1 MHNCKLC
8 TESLNQNNL
17 SESTIIALASVML
30 IYSLLRLVLEGIQLA
45 VSLYQACSSLQCG
58 KHFCW
63 DLLGTVKEINY
74 FWNLINWVEV
84 PLFVLS
90 IIFSSMVLINSSKTF
105 CLLAWQWQ
113 IGVAVLWL
121 SWIEFIFLSTQ
132 FQLIGVHA
140 LMFIRVLKT
149 IVKFIPLALL
159 LIIAFG
165 LTFHFLLY
173 QPDLMV

>member
-1 MHNCKLC
+1 MFILC
-8 TESLNQNNL
+8 YTDTWNQ
-17 SESTIIALASVML
+17 SSTTVIALASIML
-30 IYSLLRLVLEGIQLA
+30 IYSLL
-45 VSLYQACSSLQCG
+45 
-58 KHFCW
+58 
-63 DLLGTVKEINY
+63 LLGLNWREFSQPFQCVRPIFFLTVWKTVLLGL
-74 FWNLINWVEV
+74 FRSSKGSKLLINWVEV

-90 IIFSSMVLINSSKTF
+90 IIFNGVVLSKENTF

-113 IGVAVLWL
+113 IRVAVLWL
-121 SWIEFIFLSTQ
+121 SWIEFIFLFTQ

-173 QPDLMV
+173 QPELKV